1 MHVTRKYSLLPVLLV
16 LFISTPAP
24 VRRARAETPAIPKPE
39 GWVSDFAGVI
49 DSDLRSRINAL
60 AQEVKDKT
68 GVELSVVTVKDMG
81 GLPLEDFANKLYR
94 GWGIGVKET
103 SEGALILLAMQER
116 SVRIEVGY
124 GLEGILNDARCGDI
138 RENAIFPEFKK
149 GDYGEGLFAGL
160 RAMAEIVALD
170 KGVTLD
176 GSGDERPRTF
186 SRHSEGGGISR
197 ILLIAFFILLVI
209 LTRGKILYWLFLGS
223 MFGGGGRG
231 GGGFGGG
238 GFGGGFGGFG
248 GGSSG
253 GGGASGRF

>member
-1 MHVTRKYSLLPVLLV
+1 MHVINKFNLLPILLA
-16 LFISTPAP
+16 LFLSRSAP
-24 VRRARAETPAIPKPE
+24 VRHAWADAPVIPKPE
-39 GWVSDFAGVI
+39 GWVNDFAGVI
-49 DSDLRSRINAL
+49 DPDSRMRIDAL
-60 AQEVKDKT
+60 AREIKEKT
-68 GVELSVVTVKDMG
+68 GVELAVVTVKDMG
-81 GLPLEDFANKLYR
+81 GLPVEDFANKLYR
-94 GWGIGVKET
+94 GWGIGVKEKN
-103 SEGALILLAMQER
+103 EGAIILLAMQER
-116 SVRIEVGY
+116 IVRIEVGY

-149 GDYGEGLFAGL
+149 GNYGEGLFAGL

-170 KGVTLD
+170 KGVPLD
-176 GSGDERPRTF
+176 GSGDERPRTY

-197 ILLIAFFILLVI
+197 ILLIALFILLVI

>member
-1 MHVTRKYSLLPVLLV
+1 MLV

-24 VRRARAETPAIPKPE
+24 VRRARAEAPAIPKPE

-68 GVELSVVTVKDMG
+68 GVELAVVTVKDMG

-94 GWGIGVKET
+94 GWGIGVKEKND
-103 SEGALILLAMQER
+103 GALILLAMQER

-149 GDYGEGLFAGL
+149 GNYGEGLFAGL
-160 RAMAEIVALD
+160 RAMAEIVTLD

-176 GSGDERPRTF
+176 GSGDESPRTY

-197 ILLIAFFILLVI
+197 ILLIALFILLVI
-209 LTRGKILYWLFLGS
+209 LTRGKILYWLFLGA